1 MKKTGL
7 VVLLGLFALACS
19 FSDIVSLIPVNST
32 PLASPVQLS
41 TDTPS
46 DTPTVTPTLPTPT
59 FTTTPTLVYLGSS
72 PTPWAL
78 LQVTGTIDVLSPDY
92 SLLTPQVGFNSVQIS
107 GNMIRWGSCE
117 PSSVKI
123 TAYVTDPI
131 KEQAVLLFLRL
142 KDTKSSEM
150 TDWGYGA
157 EMNSNQKGIFT
168 YTVSAKSVPHHQ
180 DFSIAWVQYQLVAF
194 DRNLHEVGRTQPYLS
209 NLSIG
214 PCP

>member
-7 VVLLGLFALACS
+7 IVLLGLFAVACS
-19 FSDIVSLIPVNST
+19 FSDIASLIPISST
-32 PLASPVQLS
+32 PLASPAAIS
-41 TDTPS
+41 TLTPS
-46 DTPTVTPTLPTPT
+46 DTPTITPTLPTPT
-59 FTTTPTLVYLGSS
+59 FTDTPTLVYSGSS
-72 PTPWAL
+72 PTPQTFL
-78 LQVTGTIDVLSPDY
+78 FMTGTIGVSGTDY
-92 SLLTPQVGFNSVQIS
+92 SMLTPQVGFNSVRVS

-131 KEQAVLLFLRL
+131 KEHSVLLFIRL
-142 KDTKSSEM
+142 KDTKSNDM

-157 EMNSNQKGIFT
+157 DMNSNQNGIFT
-168 YTVSAKSVPHHQ
+168 YTVFAKTIPHYR
-180 DFSIAWVQYQLVAF
+180 DFLIAWVQYQLVAF

-209 NLSIG
+209 SLTIG